1 MAEALASVKR
11 ELGRDAVIVHT
22 RSVKVGGVM
31 GLGAQTM
38 IEIAAQPADAAHIAR
53 SPRQNAFTPMAFP
66 KLDADAN
73 HVVTPGAPVPTARG
87 GDRSPQ
93 PTRASGAQPVNSPGG
108 TQARAGTR
116 PQSVPADEFA
126 AAPPISLTAQ
136 APGFQGNR
144 SLVTPVR
151 LTPVDAGA
159 RAALESEV
167 ASIKRMVAQLVQASR
182 SANPAG
188 ASILAFGGMPDEL
201 LALYATLLER
211 GITPDIADLL
221 IARVRDEAGPHASDV
236 RKIAGDVLATI
247 VAHDPGLGTGR
258 REVVA
263 LVGPTGVGKTTTIAK
278 LAAHL
283 KLAQGRRV
291 GLITA
296 DTYRIAAVEQLRT
309 YAGIIGLPLRVV
321 LGPDEVEGA
330 VESLKDCD
338 CILLDTA
345 GRSHHD
351 SRRVED
357 TRLILQAARASAVHL
372 VISASSSEAVQRRV
386 LDGFLPLDYGHII
399 FSKLDEAEHPGVML
413 NSAIRAG
420 KPLSFFST
428 GQEVPEDLVLAEPA
442 TFSRLVLDGVL
453 PASSH
458 HAPPSPGSEAA

>member
-31 GLGAQTM
+31 GLGTQTM
-38 IEIAAQPADAAHIAR
+38 IEIAAQPADAMQVSR
-53 SPRQNAFTPMAFP
+53 SPRPSAFTPMAFP
-66 KLDADAN
+66 KLDADAPE
-73 HVVTPGAPVPTARG
+73 VVTPPAPVPPARV
-87 GDRSPQ
+87 DV
-93 PTRASGAQPVNSPGG
+93 AK
-108 TQARAGTR
+108 QAE
-116 PQSVPADEFA
+116 PAKGQLTP
-126 AAPPISLTAQ
+126 PPISLSSHPLNPQSSA
-136 APGFQGNR
+136 R
-144 SLVTPVR
+144 SLATPVR
-151 LTPVDAGA
+151 LSPVDEGA
-159 RAALESEV
+159 RGALESEV
-167 ASIKRMVAQLVQASR
+167 ASIKRMVAQLVQVSR
-182 SANPAG
+182 TANPVG
-188 ASILAFGGMPDEL
+188 ASVLAFGGMPDEL
-201 LALYATLLER
+201 LTLYATLLER
-211 GITPDIADLL
+211 GIAPDIADLL
-221 IARVRDEAGPHASDV
+221 IARVRDETGPQLFDV
-236 RKIAGDVLATI
+236 RRTAAEVLSTI
-247 VAHDPGLGTGR
+247 VAHDPGLGAGR

-330 VESLKDCD
+330 VESLRDCD

-386 LDGFLPLDYGHII
+386 LDGFLPLEYGHLI
-399 FSKLDEAEHPGVML
+399 FSKLDEAEHLGVML
-413 NSAIRAG
+413 NSAVRAG
-420 KPLSFFST
+420 KPLSFLST
-428 GQEVPEDLVLAEPA
+428 GQEVPDDLVAADPRKFA
-442 TFSRLVLDGVL
+442 RIVLDGAL
-453 PASSH
+453 PPTSH